1 MSILAAVIY
10 AAFISLGLPDAVIGA
25 AWPSMAPDLGADK
38 AGAGVLNFIVM
49 VSTILVSF
57 SSGFLIKKFGTYAVC
72 AGSIFLTVVA
82 LLGFWQAPNFLWLCL
97 LCVPLGLG
105 GGAIDAALN
114 SYAALYFSSRSMNLL
129 HASWG
134 VGATAGPLIVSMS
147 LAGTGQ
153 WRPAYI
159 ILAALQ
165 ACILALL
172 FFTRHLWKTPKVQQ
186 VDADAADDNSTSA
199 PWYRIPGIFP
209 ALIGFLCYCSFEL
222 STGLWGA
229 TYLVQRYELSPDAA
243 AAGAAGFYIGIT
255 GGRFVAAFITSW
267 LSNKQLLIGGS
278 VIILAGAATA
288 LAIPSPIAAIV
299 GFTTIGIGCA
309 PIYPTTIKETTR
321 RFGAGNTAR
330 LMGIQMG
337 FAYTGML
344 VFPPLVGLAITR
356 VDPVIL
362 PLVVLVLASIM
373 LLTFLRLERMIA
385 ARNTSSVETDT

>member
-1 MSILAAVIY
+1 MSILVAVIY
-10 AAFISLGLPDAVIGA
+10 AAFISLGLPDAVVGA

-38 AGAGVLNFIVM
+38 AGAGVLNFIIM

-57 SSGFLIKKFGTYAVC
+57 GSGFLIKKLGTYRVC
-72 AGSIFLTVVA
+72 AGSILLTVIA
-82 LLGFWQAPNFLWLCL
+82 LLGFWQAPSFVWLCL
-97 LCVPLGLG
+97 LCIPFGLG

-147 LAGTGQ
+147 LSSWGT
-153 WRPAYI
+153 WRPAYL

-165 ACILALL
+165 FCIFALL
-172 FFTRHLWKTPKVQQ
+172 FFTRSKWHESKAQE
-186 VDADAADDNSTSA
+186 VDPSDSSTASDI

-209 ALIGFLCYCSFEL
+209 ALFGFLCYCSFEL

-229 TYLVQRYELSPDAA
+229 TFLVQRYDLSPDAA
-243 AAGAAGFYIGIT
+243 AAGAAGFFIGLT
-255 GGRFVAAFITSW
+255 GGRFIAAFTTSW
-267 LSNKQLLIGGS
+267 LNNKQLLIGGTL
-278 VIILAGAATA
+278 IILAGATIA
-288 LAIPSPIAAIV
+288 LLVPSPLAAIA
-299 GFTTIGIGCA
+299 GFTIIGLGCA

-330 LMGIQMG
+330 LMGLQMG

-344 VFPPLVGLAITR
+344 IFPPAVGFLITR
-356 VDPVIL
+356 FDPLIL
-362 PLVVLVLASIM
+362 PVTVLILASIM
-373 LLTFLRLERMIA
+373 LATIIHIERTIA
-385 ARNTSSVETDT
+385 RRTHA